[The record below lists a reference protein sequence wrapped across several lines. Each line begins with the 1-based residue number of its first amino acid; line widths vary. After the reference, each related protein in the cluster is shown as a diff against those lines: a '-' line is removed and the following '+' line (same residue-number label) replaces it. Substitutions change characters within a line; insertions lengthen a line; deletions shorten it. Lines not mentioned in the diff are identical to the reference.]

1 MIEVHLERDI
11 HELDFEYN
19 AKMEGYTNLT
29 SDIPKLGEIFRLP
42 GQSRQA
48 KIIQT
53 CRLRLTNTKRRK
65 RNVPDCYATLY
76 NNS

>member
-29 SDIPKLGEIFRLP
+29 SDILKLGEMRL
-42 GQSRQA
+42 SNSKNVHKDRCIHNRQLEE
-48 KIIQT
+48 
-53 CRLRLTNTKRRK
+53 LR
-65 RNVPDCYATLY
+65 
-76 NNS
+76 